1 MKRIAI
7 DAGAKQLA
15 MQSDSEVLAGMVY
28 VTRKAYFCAA
38 HRYYDESL
46 TAEQNKEIFAACVN
60 THGHNY
66 ELEVTVAGIPDE
78 KTGMVVNL
86 AVLDKIVKENVTD
99 ILDHRNL
106 NVDVEEF
113 KKVVPTTEMIAKFAW
128 RRLAGKVEG
137 ADLYRI
143 RLYED
148 PSLFVD
154 YYGEGG

>member
-1 MKRIAI
+1 LKYTGKYAVAQRR
-7 DAGAKQLA
+7 A
-15 MQSDSEVLAGMVY
+15 MQSDIEVLAGMVY

-38 HRYYDESL
+38 HHYYDESL
-46 TAEQNKEIFAACVN
+46 SAEENNKIFAACVN

-66 ELEVTVAGIPDE
+66 ELEVTVVGVPDE

-86 AVLDKIVKENVTD
+86 AALDKIVKENVTD
-99 ILDHRNL
+99 LLDHRNL
-106 NVDVEEF
+106 NVDIEDF
-113 KKVVPTTEMIAKFAW
+113 KKIVPTTEMIARFAW

-137 ADLYRI
+137 AELYRI

-154 YYGEGG
+154 YFGEGA